1 MMRPQPSLRE
11 RLTQNL
17 GLKAVA
23 LLSAIV
29 LFALVRGAEEGQMS
43 IDVPVIMTPPP
54 IESGK
59 MLVSDVPDRI
69 RVFLQG
75 SRSQLNAVRADAMSV
90 TVDLTDTTAHYY
102 YFADD
107 QFLLPAGVRINR
119 IAPASF
125 PLEWSDRAERRVR
138 VEARLTG
145 VTQNGSVLAAPPQ
158 VDPSEVIVVGP
169 ADRLNDLRVL
179 YTQPVDLSLLD
190 VGEHVRRVPLERIDD
205 TVSFEPSGPVRVQL
219 TVAVELSERELAAPV
234 RVDGID
240 GVDGVDVRVAPEQV
254 RVTLRGPSSSLDTF
268 EPATLEAVVVVRG
281 EPSEATVSLPPTFS
295 RLPEGVEVVRF
306 EPATVTL
313 TFR

>member
-1 MMRPQPSLRE
+1 MIRPQLSLRE

-23 LLSAIV
+23 LLAAIV

-43 IDVPVIMTPPP
+43 VDVPVIMTPPA

-59 MLVSDVPDRI
+59 MLVSDVPDRV

-75 SRSQLNAVRADAMSV
+75 SRSQLGAVRADAMSV

-107 QFLLPAGVRINR
+107 QFALPAGVRINR

-138 VEARLTG
+138 LEARLTG
-145 VTQNGSVLAAPPQ
+145 VTPEGTILAAPPQ
-158 VDPSEVIVVGP
+158 VEPGEVLVVGP
-169 ADRLNDLRVL
+169 ADRLNDLRAV
-179 YTQPVDLSLLD
+179 YTQPIDLSLLD

-205 TVSFEPSGPVRVQL
+205 TVTFEPSGPVRVQ
-219 TVAVELSERELAAPV
+219 VVIEVELSERELLAPV
-234 RVDGID
+234 RVDGAEA
-240 GVDGVDVRVAPEQV
+240 RVVPEQV
-254 RVTLRGPSSSLDTF
+254 RVTLRGPSSVLDVF
-268 EPATLEAVVVVRG
+268 EPADLQAVVMVRG
-281 EPSEATVSLPPTFS
+281 EPREPTASLPTTFPG
-295 RLPEGVEVVRF
+295 LPRGIQVVRV
-306 EPATVTL
+306 EPASVTL